1 MEKLPPACKEAC
13 KELKEIYGNDEKT
26 ASVAYID
33 LDNDGS
39 NEMIVTYRHYWGKG
53 GTAYDILTKRNGKWI
68 KGDGFGAMFWQPL
81 KINGRF
87 GLLLDN
93 KCGWSQRNY
102 SFCEFKNGELVPA
115 VSIDLER
122 YHNKEAHRLTIQ
134 IHSADEADFNYLF

>member
-1 MEKLPPACKEAC
+1 ML
-13 KELKEIYGNDEKT
+13 
-26 ASVAYID
+26 
-33 LDNDGS
+33 
-39 NEMIVTYRHYWGKG
+39 VTYRHYWGNG

-68 KGDGFGAMFWQPL
+68 KGDGGGAVFWQPL

-93 KCGWSQRNY
+93 KCGGCPRNY
-102 SFCEFKNGELVPA
+102 SFCEFKNGKLVPA

-122 YHNKEAHRLTIQ
+122 YHNKEDYRLTIQ